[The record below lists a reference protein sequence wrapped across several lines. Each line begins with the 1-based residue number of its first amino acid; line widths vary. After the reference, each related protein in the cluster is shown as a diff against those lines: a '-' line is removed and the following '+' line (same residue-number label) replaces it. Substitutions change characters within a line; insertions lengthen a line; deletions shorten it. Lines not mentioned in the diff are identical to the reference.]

1 MFQIKTTQEFRCE
14 YCPKTYSKRS
24 SLRNHLQTHRDQ
36 MYLNET
42 GLFGEENT
50 YISHPLQEANRPSMR
65 NEQDLTLED
74 SYWQDDNDI
83 YGNYDENPSSSED
96 LNENLSEISNKTSS
110 NNSDENLNEVSN
122 TNLSDN
128 SGENLSETSNAKSD
142 ENISSIESD
151 DDKNYDTPET
161 IGNCS
166 EVQSTVLVD
175 VRSIQIIQETTN
187 LTPTTF
193 PNPAYEAFVQ
203 LVTKHKLS
211 DSVANDIIHLFNN
224 YSMDPTATL
233 PSNAKAARVF
243 LDSIEIPHIL
253 YKKTIIMEYN
263 QIQYTLHHR
272 TIFDAIKELLSNK
285 EIFKYCVFDYS
296 PDYITNDKG
305 EQERCYSELYN
316 SDWWGRAQRSIN
328 ESAKKHAMAKHQLF
342 QRSMNI
348 LVIEPIM
355 SVMSDGLDLR
365 TDDGNIK
372 RFTADEFRAMMRQL
386 VFVIDGI
393 IPTLHKTDYTKK
405 QAKNIDKQLVQ
416 LYVDWNKMYIYSR
429 KDKFTESDLK
439 TFKSLI
445 IIWAKGFKKLFS
457 SYSVSQLQL
466 PKFHSWVYHI
476 ISSITEY
483 GAVNNFTTET
493 YETLHKEYVKNPYRM
508 SNKRDASSQMLRTVS
523 RDALNNHR
531 RSTTSIN
538 KQHSKSTMNGEIATF
553 KLSLFDEFI
562 TTYKANNVL
571 APEALEAFNQ
581 FIIALNRF
589 FSLLEEFAN
598 NDVNYET
605 ITIKWY
611 SSAVISSSDSIRAN
625 SNWYKQ
631 AVFDNI
637 SINMHSEK
645 VENYITQDGMCFG
658 KVLMLC
664 SVNIS
669 SSNYDTFDLALVQWY
684 DYKDAREL
692 EKYGCPWLIQTSQY
706 EFIPVESGVEPV
718 HIIQRFIKNDEF
730 FVNVFMF

>member
-1 MFQIKTTQEFRCE
+1 
-14 YCPKTYSKRS
+14 
-24 SLRNHLQTHRDQ
+24 

-151 DDKNYDTPET
+151 DDKNYDTIET

-305 EQERCYSELYN
+305 EQEHCYSELYN
-316 SDWWGRAQRSIN
+316 SDWWGRAQQSIN
-328 ESAKKHAMAKHQLF
+328 ESAKVLSIIIYSDATTCDTLGKKTEHPVFLTLGNIPSWRRNKPDAKALLAYLPKINDHQKKHAMAKHQLF

-365 TDDGNIK
+365 TDDGVLTDGLAKDYSIHKIENPFWKLSQLNIYQACLPDRMHHLDLGLYKYQVEYTRELLTEWCGSNGIIEFDNLLAKIPRFSGLKLFKHGLGNIK
-372 RFTADEFRAMMRQL
+372 RFTADEFCAMMRQL
-386 VFVIDGI
+386 VFVID
-393 IPTLHKTDYTKK
+393 
-405 QAKNIDKQLVQ
+405 
-416 LYVDWNKMYIYSR
+416 
-429 KDKFTESDLK
+429 
-439 TFKSLI
+439 
-445 IIWAKGFKKLFS
+445 
-457 SYSVSQLQL
+457 
-466 PKFHSWVYHI
+466 
-476 ISSITEY
+476 
-483 GAVNNFTTET
+483 
-493 YETLHKEYVKNPYRM
+493 
-508 SNKRDASSQMLRTVS
+508 
-523 RDALNNHR
+523 
-531 RSTTSIN
+531 
-538 KQHSKSTMNGEIATF
+538 
-553 KLSLFDEFI
+553 
-562 TTYKANNVL
+562 
-571 APEALEAFNQ
+571 
-581 FIIALNRF
+581 
-589 FSLLEEFAN
+589 
-598 NDVNYET
+598 
-605 ITIKWY
+605 
-611 SSAVISSSDSIRAN
+611 
-625 SNWYKQ
+625 
-631 AVFDNI
+631 
-637 SINMHSEK
+637 
-645 VENYITQDGMCFG
+645 
-658 KVLMLC
+658 
-664 SVNIS
+664 
-669 SSNYDTFDLALVQWY
+669 
-684 DYKDAREL
+684 
-692 EKYGCPWLIQTSQY
+692 
-706 EFIPVESGVEPV
+706 
-718 HIIQRFIKNDEF
+718 
-730 FVNVFMF
+730 

>member
-14 YCPKTYSKRS
+14 YCPKTYSKCS
-24 SLRNHLQTHRDQ
+24 SLRNHLRTHRNQ

-50 YISHPLQEANRPSMR
+50 YISHPLQEVNRPSMR

-83 YGNYDENPSSSED
+83 YGNYDKNPSSSKD

-142 ENISSIESD
+142 ENISSIESN
-151 DDKNYDTPET
+151 DDKNYDTIET

-224 YSMDPTATL
+224 YSMDPTVTL
-233 PSNAKAARVF
+233 PSNAKAAR
-243 LDSIEIPHIL
+243 
-253 YKKTIIMEYN
+253 
-263 QIQYTLHHR
+263 
-272 TIFDAIKELLSNK
+272 
-285 EIFKYCVFDYS
+285 
-296 PDYITNDKG
+296 
-305 EQERCYSELYN
+305 
-316 SDWWGRAQRSIN
+316 
-328 ESAKKHAMAKHQLF
+328 KHAMAKHQLF

-348 LVIEPIM
+348 LVIEPII

-372 RFTADEFRAMMRQL
+372 RFTADEFHAMMRQL

-493 YETLHKEYVKNPYRM
+493 YETLHKEYVKNPYQM

-531 RSTTSIN
+531 LVSIIYN
-538 KQHSKSTMNGEIATF
+538 
-553 KLSLFDEFI
+553 I
-562 TTYKANNVL
+562 T
-571 APEALEAFNQ
+571 
-581 FIIALNRF
+581 
-589 FSLLEEFAN
+589 
-598 NDVNYET
+598 
-605 ITIKWY
+605 
-611 SSAVISSSDSIRAN
+611 
-625 SNWYKQ
+625 NWCY
-631 AVFDNI
+631 V
-637 SINMHSEK
+637 
-645 VENYITQDGMCFG
+645 
-658 KVLMLC
+658 
-664 SVNIS
+664 
-669 SSNYDTFDLALVQWY
+669 
-684 DYKDAREL
+684 
-692 EKYGCPWLIQTSQY
+692 
-706 EFIPVESGVEPV
+706 
-718 HIIQRFIKNDEF
+718 
-730 FVNVFMF
+730 

>member
-1 MFQIKTTQEFRCE
+1 
-14 YCPKTYSKRS
+14 
-24 SLRNHLQTHRDQ
+24 
-36 MYLNET
+36 
-42 GLFGEENT
+42 
-50 YISHPLQEANRPSMR
+50 MR

-151 DDKNYDTPET
+151 DDKNYDTIET

-193 PNPAYEAFVQ
+193 PNPAYEAFV
-203 LVTKHKLS
+203 H
-211 DSVANDIIHLFNN
+211 
-224 YSMDPTATL
+224 
-233 PSNAKAARVF
+233 
-243 LDSIEIPHIL
+243 
-253 YKKTIIMEYN
+253 
-263 QIQYTLHHR
+263 
-272 TIFDAIKELLSNK
+272 
-285 EIFKYCVFDYS
+285 

-316 SDWWGRAQRSIN
+316 SDWWGRAQQSIN

-372 RFTADEFRAMMRQL
+372 RFTADEFCAMMRQL

-405 QAKNIDKQLVQ
+405 QAKNIDKQLIQ

-445 IIWAKGFKKLFS
+445 IIWAKKFKKLFS
-457 SYSVSQLQL
+457 SYSMSQLQL

-538 KQHSKSTMNGEIATF
+538 KQHSKLTMNGEIATF

-611 SSAVISSSDSIRAN
+611 SS
-625 SNWYKQ
+625 
-631 AVFDNI
+631 
-637 SINMHSEK
+637 
-645 VENYITQDGMCFG
+645 
-658 KVLMLC
+658 
-664 SVNIS
+664 
-669 SSNYDTFDLALVQWY
+669 
-684 DYKDAREL
+684 
-692 EKYGCPWLIQTSQY
+692 
-706 EFIPVESGVEPV
+706 
-718 HIIQRFIKNDEF
+718 
-730 FVNVFMF
+730 

>member
-24 SLRNHLQTHRDQ
+24 SLRNHLRMHRDQ

-96 LNENLSEISNKTSS
+96 LNENLSEISNKTS
-110 NNSDENLNEVSN
+110 N
-122 TNLSDN
+122 
-128 SGENLSETSNAKSD
+128 

-348 LVIEPIM
+348 LVIEPIV

-372 RFTADEFRAMMRQL
+372 RFTADEFCAMMRQL
-386 VFVIDGI
+386 VFVIDSI

-439 TFKSLI
+439 TFKV
-445 IIWAKGFKKLFS
+445 
-457 SYSVSQLQL
+457 SVSIDMINM
-466 PKFHSWVYHI
+466 Y
-476 ISSITEY
+476 
-483 GAVNNFTTET
+483 T
-493 YETLHKEYVKNPYRM
+493 YI
-508 SNKRDASSQMLRTVS
+508 
-523 RDALNNHR
+523 
-531 RSTTSIN
+531 STTSIN

-637 SINMHSEK
+637 SINMHSEE